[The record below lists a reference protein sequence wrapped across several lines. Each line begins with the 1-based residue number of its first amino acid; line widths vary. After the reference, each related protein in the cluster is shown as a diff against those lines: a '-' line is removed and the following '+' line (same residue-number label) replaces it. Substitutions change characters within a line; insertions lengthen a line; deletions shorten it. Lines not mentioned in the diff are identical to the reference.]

1 MKQRTPRSYP
11 EAIKKSHLLE
21 WFLTLVA
28 AINCVVVVVVFAI
41 LNSPDFIADLP
52 NLWPFP
58 MIYFIEIITI
68 AVICTIALWVIQKT
82 YKSNWSIIFW
92 ISSGILLSFVILGA
106 WTIGFF
112 LIPAM
117 VILLILGIRSDR
129 RLNNDIPR
137 NIIYFV
143 SAGIGQSLVVFLSFI
158 G

>member
-1 MKQRTPRSYP
+1 MSQINNPSSQEKNT
-11 EAIKKSHLLE
+11 KSFLLE
-21 WFLTLVA
+21 WLLSLIAF
-28 AINCVVVVVVFAI
+28 INCFVVVIVFAI
-41 LNSPDFIADLP
+41 LNSPDFIIDFP

-58 MIYFIEIITI
+58 MIYFFEIITI
-68 AVICTIALWVIQKT
+68 AVFCTIALWVIQKT
-82 YKSNWSIIFW
+82 DKSNWSIIFW

-117 VILLILGIRSDR
+117 LIFLILGIRSDR

-137 NIIYFV
+137 QIIFFV
-143 SAGIGQSLVVFLSFI
+143 SAGIGQSIIVFLTFF